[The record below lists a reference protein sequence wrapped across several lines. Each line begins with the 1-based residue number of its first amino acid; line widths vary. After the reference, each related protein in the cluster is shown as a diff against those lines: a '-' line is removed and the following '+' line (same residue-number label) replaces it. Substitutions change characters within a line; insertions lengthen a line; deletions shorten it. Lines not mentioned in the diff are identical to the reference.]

1 MPQPLRPR
9 CGCTQTPLALQSPSA
24 NTLSCAASATRIP
37 PADTRTE
44 CHRTR
49 GRSGFRAIRRA
60 AKDPPRPAPDAE
72 ANRDPGTLSHPRR
85 AMSTTHR
92 VKRTIVGALLSGSVA
107 LAGLGL
113 GMGTAQAFNP
123 QPDPPGK
130 IRGFDP
136 PWSCSQSALGLCRLT
151 SRRRLR
157 RLVVVSTEYR
167 WRSSWPLRGWNR

>member
-1 MPQPLRPR
+1 
-9 CGCTQTPLALQSPSA
+9 
-24 NTLSCAASATRIP
+24 
-37 PADTRTE
+37 
-44 CHRTR
+44 
-49 GRSGFRAIRRA
+49 
-60 AKDPPRPAPDAE
+60 
-72 ANRDPGTLSHPRR
+72 
-85 AMSTTHR
+85 MSTTHR

-123 QPDPPGK
+123 QPAPPGK

-157 RLVVVSTEYR
+157 RFVVVSTEYR

>member
-1 MPQPLRPR
+1 
-9 CGCTQTPLALQSPSA
+9 
-24 NTLSCAASATRIP
+24 
-37 PADTRTE
+37 
-44 CHRTR
+44 
-49 GRSGFRAIRRA
+49 
-60 AKDPPRPAPDAE
+60 
-72 ANRDPGTLSHPRR
+72 
-85 AMSTTHR
+85 MSTTHR

-136 PWSCSQSALGLCRLT
+136 PCSCSQSALGLCRLT

-167 WRSSWPLRGWNR
+167 WRSSLPLRGWNR